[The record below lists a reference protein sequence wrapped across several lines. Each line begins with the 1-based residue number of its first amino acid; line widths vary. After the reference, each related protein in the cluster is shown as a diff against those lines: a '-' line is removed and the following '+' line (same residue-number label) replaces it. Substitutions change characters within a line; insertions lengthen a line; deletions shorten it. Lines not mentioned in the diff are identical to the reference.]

1 MDFQYLLT
9 DEAVLAEL
17 GKRLAR
23 RRLDLNLTQAMLA
36 EQAGVAKRTVE
47 RVEAGEST
55 QLSTFVRLLRVLEL
69 VDGLAA
75 LLPDPGPSPI
85 DLLKLKG
92 KERQRASSPS
102 RLREPPAKWTWGDED
117 GEDKGDV
124 S

>member
-1 MDFQYLLT
+1 MSFQWLLS
-9 DEAVLAEL
+9 DSAVLAEI

-23 RRLDLNLTQAMLA
+23 RRLDLNLTQAALA
-36 EQAGVAKRTVE
+36 EEAGVAKRTVE

-55 QLSTFVRLLRVLEL
+55 QLSTFVRLLQVLEL
-69 VDGLAA
+69 VDGLDA

-102 RLREPPAKWTWGDED
+102 RLREPSAKWTWGDD
-117 GEDKGDV
+117 DDAKTG
-124 S
+124 SAP